1 MLNRNKFNYID
12 EGFKMSLFD
21 NVNDIYEDIEDI
33 VSKLINAEIFF
44 EDNSYNN
51 KRCGIGRYTL
61 LDGLFQLYEPD
72 NEIDDYMIIC
82 DTEIVDIELFVDR
95 LKEEELTIE
104 QLNLLRTIVND
115 NFYDINDEF
124 ITKNLI
130 NYFRG

>member
-1 MLNRNKFNYID
+1 
-12 EGFKMSLFD
+12 MSLFD

-104 QLNLLRTIVND
+104 QLNLLRTIAND
-115 NFYDINDEF
+115 NFYDINDEL